1 MDTLEQKPKKK
12 ISKRALKLINH
23 LEVPGI
29 SSVAE
34 KTGILASRIYN
45 WKYGVNP
52 TFDALESIADNF
64 DGIDWNDIFYENKK
78 GQLKSTYVSE
88 SESEKRIKELEQK
101 LEEANKIIEDKNQ
114 TIEELK
120 EDKRAYRQMIAM
132 YPDKES
138 FPKAVEEALGLQVFV
153 DETMNRTDRKLIGF
167 RQKQAAQST
176 AKNAV

>member
-64 DGIDWNDIFYENKK
+64 EGIDWNDIFYENKK

-88 SESEKRIKELEQK
+88 NESEKRIKELEQK
-101 LEEANKIIEDKNQ
+101 LEEANKLIEDKNQ

-120 EDKRAYRQMIAM
+120 TDKQSYLKIIRNI
-132 YPDKES
+132 P
-138 FPKAVEEALGLQVFV
+138 
-153 DETMNRTDRKLIGF
+153 DETMKSFSSVTDEAREIALEVEQHFEWKSRRFIGF
-167 RQKQAAQST
+167 KINQNRA
-176 AKNAV
+176 